1 MMWERQAFE
10 MEKVGGEGMA
20 DPVTTVLTE
29 ATRLLDRVE
38 EVGLPAQ
45 IGVSIGLTLFV
56 LMFTRFVVL
65 RIAWRLVRN
74 TEASWD
80 NDILNPIVNRAYVF
94 VILAGI
100 ELTMMWT
107 LGRKDEIYASVA
119 PYFSGIYIILS
130 ASIVS
135 IAIKFIVPA
144 AMERYNTNKSVTVT
158 GGNPL
163 VVFGSRG
170 LVWFMGIYMAL
181 NEVGIEL
188 FGILA
193 SLAVFSIIIGLA
205 VQQTLGNMLNSFMLA
220 LDQPFEVGDRIEV
233 DGVTGTVMS
242 LGLLSTKVL
251 TLTEQLV
258 VIPNNRLVDSTITN
272 FARGGGDGI
281 ASRVLLFL
289 DIGVDYEERS
299 SHVKQVILDVAK
311 KCPHIESDPPPR
323 VLLREL
329 GDFSK
334 NYRLYTWISD
344 YGEEFIATDWLLRQ
358 IDGAFGREGISIPYP
373 VAVELPSKPEP
384 FPDGEAGEKMRR
396 MKSTRQHVS
405 RIKMLRDEAEMEEER
420 DSARAQLEIL
430 QARLAEGDL
439 KRVDRE
445 TLEGDI
451 RALEGMLAQFTE

>member
-1 MMWERQAFE
+1 
-10 MEKVGGEGMA
+10 MA

-329 GDFSK
+329 GAFSK